1 MNIVSQS
8 ELALRLGKTPQ
19 TIINYEKQGLI
30 SRLNLPGA
38 KYDLEECT
46 NRLNKDYN
54 ANFQIKK
61 LTKENQDLRIKNKQL
76 IDYINLTFESLRQV
90 KEML

>member
-38 KYDLEECT
+38 KYDLKECE

-54 ANFQIKK
+54 ANFEIKK
-61 LTKENQDLRIKNKQL
+61 LTKENQKLRVRNKQL
-76 IDYINLTFESLRQV
+76 EDYINSTFESLKRV

>member
-1 MNIVSQS
+1 MKIVSQS

-38 KYDLEECT
+38 KYDLEECI

-61 LTKENQDLRIKNKQL
+61 LTKENQELRIRKKQL
-76 IDYINLTFESLRQV
+76 EDYITSLFNNM
-90 KEML
+90 KETIERI

>member
-1 MNIVSQS
+1 MNIVSQT

-38 KYDLEECT
+38 KYDFEECQR
-46 NRLNKDYN
+46 RLNKDYN
-54 ANFQIKK
+54 ANFEIRR
-61 LTKENQDLRIKNKQL
+61 LNKENQELRVRNKQL
-76 IDYINLTFESLRQV
+76 KDYINSTFESLKQV

>member
-61 LTKENQDLRIKNKQL
+61 LTKENQELRLRKKQL
-76 IDYINLTFESLRQV
+76 EDYITAIFNNM
-90 KEML
+90 KETIERI

>member
-61 LTKENQDLRIKNKQL
+61 LTKENQELRIRKKQL
-76 IDYINLTFESLRQV
+76 EDYITSLFNNM
-90 KEML
+90 KETIERI

>member
-61 LTKENQDLRIKNKQL
+61 LTKENQELRIRKKQL
-76 IDYINLTFESLRQV
+76 EDYITAIFNNM
-90 KEML
+90 KETIERI

>member
-61 LTKENQDLRIKNKQL
+61 LTKENQELRLRKKQL
-76 IDYINLTFESLRQV
+76 EDYITSLFNNM
-90 KEML
+90 KETIERI

>member
-1 MNIVSQS
+1 MIIVSQT
-8 ELALRLGKTPQ
+8 ELALRLGKTSQ

-38 KYDLEECT
+38 KYDLEECQR
-46 NRLNKDYN
+46 RLNKDYN
-54 ANFQIKK
+54 ANFEIRR
-61 LTKENQDLRIKNKQL
+61 LNKENQELRVRNKQL
-76 IDYINLTFESLRQV
+76 EDYINSTFESLKQV

>member
-19 TIINYEKQGLI
+19 TMINYEKQGLI
-30 SRLNLPGA
+30 SRLNLPCA